1 MTASMVK
8 MVKGENLLI
17 SKDFSELMDIYI
29 QIHWKIKAGISIEAD
44 IDASLF
50 LIGRNGKV
58 RKDQDLIFYNNG
70 IDENK
75 SVAHISSEGG
85 ENNREG
91 FIIRLTNIPDEIQK
105 LVCCLTI
112 HGWEYHHQNLKD
124 ALESLSIR
132 LVERVPSNHNILAQY
147 HLTSDIQNET
157 ALMLGELYRHHQEWK
172 FRAIG
177 QGFSGGLKSLAEHFG
192 VNVKV
197 EDTEEGETEPQ
208 ERQSRRS
215 RQEIINEQKG
225 LIKKGLQTYL
235 PHINNA
241 LEKGQNESSTRM
253 ILDRLLQD
261 ALGYRMDEIK
271 NEESIKGKKADYVL
285 SVREDDVIVIE
296 AKRINSKLR
305 DRQIFQATSYG
316 AHLGIKWAL
325 LTNAVSWQLYRI
337 TACDGKIESH
347 LVFDV
352 DIRNG
357 LDDEAV
363 NCLYL
368 ISRYGIKRKGLLEQ
382 LWVKASSLTQESL
395 INAILSEEI
404 VSRIRI
410 FLNKGS
416 DCKLTDK
423 EVHSALERLVLQSD

>member
-8 MVKGENLLI
+8 MIKGENLLI

-29 QIHWKIKAGISIEAD
+29 QIHWKIKAGISIEVD

-91 FIIRLTNIPDEIQK
+91 FIIRLTNISDEIQK

-112 HGWEYHHQNLKD
+112 HGWERHHQNLKD
-124 ALESLSIR
+124 VLESLSIR
-132 LVERVPSNHNILAQY
+132 LAERVPSNHNILAQY
-147 HLTSDIQNET
+147 HLTSDIQSET
-157 ALMLGELYRHHQEWK
+157 AIMLGEIYRHHQEWK

-177 QGFSGGLKSLAEHFG
+177 QGFSGGLKSLAGHFG
-192 VNVKV
+192 VNVKM
-197 EDTEEGETEPQ
+197 EDPEEGEAESQGKQT
-208 ERQSRRS
+208 RRS
-215 RQEIINEQKG
+215 RQEIINEQKD

-253 ILDRLLQD
+253 ILDRILQD

-285 SVREDDVIVIE
+285 SVREDNVIVIE

-337 TACDGKIESH
+337 TTCDGKIESH

-395 INAILSEEI
+395 INAILSEEV

-410 FLNKGS
+410 FLNKES